1 MSRPATPTPFFRRGD
16 RVYDKS
22 GVDLLKLAEQNGFN
36 VKKVAGNLG
45 FTVIQ
50 LQRHVEA
57 AIGLKPKDL
66 FCNHRALLAKRMI
79 SEGVNLHEVSEKLGY
94 LYYSHFC
101 TDIKKFYGISPKQL
115 EKRIQPSRA

>member
-1 MSRPATPTPFFRRGD
+1 MSRPATPTPFYRQGD
-16 RVYDKS
+16 RIFDKS
-22 GVDLLKLAEQNGFN
+22 GVDLLQLAEQNNFN
-36 VKKVAGNLG
+36 VKKVAAELG

-50 LQRHVEA
+50 LQRHVET

-79 SEGVNLHEVSEKLGY
+79 TEEVNLHDISEKLGY

-115 EKRIQPSRA
+115 EKKLRPS